1 MDETIRFFIGIALFI
16 AVLTYEWSKERTT
29 KRAS

>member
-1 MDETIRFFIGIALFI
+1 MEETIRFFIGIALFL
-16 AVLTYEWSKERTT
+16 AVVIFEWSKERTD